1 MKKNKFLIIWEFLIV
16 IIIISIF
23 GMTIITALEV
33 LGFVTIPEQYSLT
46 RFLKTS
52 SEITTTEYSN
62 IIKDYSDID
71 IEPTA
76 SDADWNYT
84 VEMPEEIQNIYNEPN
99 KQENGNFVNKKYY
112 YSQLDE
118 YGKIIYDKMYSNI
131 EKLKTGT
138 FIVRYNT
145 EFNDL
150 LQREDGAKI
159 LENAFQSSLN
169 ALIYDNPEIFYL
181 DITKMYL
188 YTETTTIVVKKTYK
202 IFIGPEDGQ
211 NYYAEGFNSKEDVD
225 LAINQVQE
233 KANQIISNLSGT
245 DYNKIRTIH
254 DYLIDNIQYDQT
266 ISMPNIYNMYGALV
280 NGVTVCEG
288 YAKAF
293 KYILDNIGMECI
305 FVCGTGINSNS
316 DSESHAWNYVKLS
329 DEWYAVDVTWDD
341 PIIVGGGMLTNSH
354 RYKYL
359 LKGSNEFRKDH
370 IEDGNII
377 EGVQFY
383 YPALNVNNY

>member
-16 IIIISIF
+16 IIIIVIF

-62 IIKDYSDID
+62 VVRDYSDID
-71 IEPTA
+71 TEPTA
-76 SDADWNYT
+76 SDVESDY
-84 VEMPEEIQNIYNEPN
+84 VIEMPEEIQNIYNEPT

-138 FIVRYNT
+138 FIVKYNT

-150 LQREDGAKI
+150 LQREEGSKI

-188 YTETTTIVVKKTYK
+188 YTETTTVVVKKTYK
-202 IFIGPEDGQ
+202 IFIGPEEGQ

-225 LAINQVQE
+225 LAINQVRE
-233 KANQIISNLSGT
+233 RVNQITSNLTGT
-245 DYNKIRTIH
+245 DYTKIRTVH
-254 DYLIDNIQYDQT
+254 DYLVDNIQYDQS
-266 ISMPNIYNMYGALV
+266 ISMPNIYNIYGALV

-329 DEWYAVDVTWDD
+329 NEWYAVDVTWDD

-359 LKGSNEFRKDH
+359 LKGSNEFRQDH

-377 EGVQFY
+377 EGVHFY